1 MKTFFISA
9 GLVAAGAAGMQS
21 VFADDSIPAPSPKIW
36 SVSAT
41 LRGFYDDNYSTA
53 NTKKGSFGIELT
65 PSASINAS
73 LPQTDIGFRYT
84 YGLYWYQERQILG
97 QNAIDQTHQVDF
109 WLDHAFNERWKTTVS
124 DTLAVGQEPELL
136 NPSGGGNPVPFRVNG
151 NNLGNHFNATLD
163 TQWTRQF
170 STSLHYQNDFYDYQ
184 NTGWDPTTDTA
195 SLAGLLNRVDQ
206 NIGFDLQWHFQP
218 ETMAFVGY
226 SFDWVNYTSDELIS
240 APPYNYHSDSRNSY
254 THQVHVGL
262 QHQFT
267 ANLGGTISAGAQ
279 YTDSYND
286 PLDNS
291 GSWSPYA
298 NISLNYTYLPGSYV
312 QVGFSQNVNSTY
324 VAQVASNGSL
334 TQYQESSTIFGSVNH
349 RFTEKLLGS
358 AIAQY
363 IYSDFHDGGSL
374 GPDVQYSLGLNLSY
388 QFNHYLSADIGYNYD
403 KLRSDVIG
411 SAYERNRYYIGLT
424 ATY

>member
-1 MKTFFISA
+1 
-9 GLVAAGAAGMQS
+9 
-21 VFADDSIPAPSPKIW
+21 
-36 SVSAT
+36 
-41 LRGFYDDNYSTA
+41 
-53 NTKKGSFGIELT
+53 
-65 PSASINAS
+65 
-73 LPQTDIGFRYT
+73 
-84 YGLYWYQERQILG
+84 
-97 QNAIDQTHQVDF
+97 
-109 WLDHAFNERWKTTVS
+109 
-124 DTLAVGQEPELL
+124 
-136 NPSGGGNPVPFRVNG
+136 
-151 NNLGNHFNATLD
+151 
-163 TQWTRQF
+163 
-170 STSLHYQNDFYDYQ
+170 
-184 NTGWDPTTDTA
+184 
-195 SLAGLLNRVDQ
+195 
-206 NIGFDLQWHFQP
+206 
-218 ETMAFVGY
+218 
-226 SFDWVNYTSDELIS
+226 
-240 APPYNYHSDSRNSY
+240 
-254 THQVHVGL
+254 L